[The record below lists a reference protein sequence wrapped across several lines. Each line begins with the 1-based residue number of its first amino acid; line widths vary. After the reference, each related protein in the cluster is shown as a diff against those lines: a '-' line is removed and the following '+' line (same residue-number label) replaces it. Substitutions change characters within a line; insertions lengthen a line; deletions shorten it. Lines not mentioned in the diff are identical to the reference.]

1 MKPAPF
7 ALVLCLAA
15 FLPVAAEAQTQAPAP
30 TFRPGW
36 GALASD
42 RTAAQPGD
50 SVTIYIIEAS
60 SAAASAQSG
69 SQRDTRL
76 SGSVGAGGRV
86 EESGNLGLQGAFE
99 GRGQMNRSGRLVGQ
113 IGATVQEVLPNGDL
127 RIAGAQ
133 TLEIDGERTSIRLTA
148 RVRRAD
154 ISGDNTVLSSRLA
167 DAEIV
172 YDGEGSLSRSGS
184 PALLNRILSFLG
196 LS

>member
-1 MKPAPF
+1 MTPNPIVF
-7 ALVLCLAA
+7 ALCLAA
-15 FLPVAAEAQTQAPAP
+15 LPSAAAQAQTV
-30 TFRPGW
+30 RPGW
-36 GALASD
+36 SALASD

-50 SVTIYIIEAS
+50 SVTIYIVEAS

-76 SGSVGAGGRV
+76 SGSIGAGGRI
-86 EESGNLGLQGAFE
+86 EESGNVGLQGEFE

-133 TLEIDGERTSIRLTA
+133 TLQIDGERTSIRLTA